1 MDKPAK
7 PFKVAYFYLVKYKV
21 VPLHVPTIRAHTHIT
36 TPHAATVATRI
47 PIVAIRITTA
57 RIAIAA
63 LTIPA
68 AVPIPILVP
77 IPVPVPTPVPTAYA
91 IRRCPIVIVVIVDT
105 TAAKAIATSVDVV
118 IVVVIFV
125 VVASWSPS
133 PSSLAC
139 CCTVV
144 PFGGGSGRGIVW
156 SPRGVVDVSG
166 GIGTVIGCGCSYQFA
181 TYTVQS
187 FKSNMNDLDETWRRL
202 NLWRGKLNRQPR
214 LGHAILFCHD
224 SPPLKSAAALRSLTA
239 ASALSLWPSPPPLAA
254 RRSTLT
260 PTSSQRAR
268 AAMLRHAR
276 PTTTLARRVRVP
288 ARDTADGTPRRI
300 KGTCGYSARH
310 THHHLPGG
318 PCAHDDDDAAVDD
331 DGDDDK
337 ATLHDGDDG
346 EATSLR
352 R

>member
-1 MDKPAK
+1 MVQVCEIQKSDFISSDKICTSS
-7 PFKVAYFYLVKYKV
+7 KV
-21 VPLHVPTIRAHTHIT
+21 VPLHVPTIRTHTRIT

-57 RIAIAA
+57 RITIAA

-68 AVPIPILVP
+68 AIPIPILVP

-118 IVVVIFV
+118 IVVV
-125 VVASWSPS
+125 ASWLPS

-139 CCTVV
+139 CCTVA
-144 PFGGGSGRGIVW
+144 PGGSGRGVVW

-166 GIGTVIGCGCSYQFA
+166 GIGTVIGCGCSC
-181 TYTVQS
+181 
-187 FKSNMNDLDETWRRL
+187 RRAL
-202 NLWRGKLNRQPR
+202 PPAY
-214 LGHAILFCHD
+214 HASHCHAVGT
-224 SPPLKSAAALRSLTA
+224 SWALASSLTA

-260 PTSSQRAR
+260 PTLSQRAR
-268 AAMLRHAR
+268 AAMSRHAR

-300 KGTCGYSARH
+300 KGTRGYSARH

-331 DGDDDK
+331 DE

-352 R
+352 QRRRRSNIATTTMATVMEARWW